1 MNNRQKL
8 RDLKTKVK
16 NLELEIRALVH
27 KAEADPGIIDAISAD
42 ISDFTAEIVSTKRE
56 LEQIS
61 ERKKSIS
68 LSTMYNEI
76 KNKI

>member
-27 KAEADPGIIDAISAD
+27 KAESDPGIIDAISAD

-56 LEQIS
+56 LEQMS

>member
-27 KAEADPGIIDAISAD
+27 KAEADPGIIDAISAY

-56 LEQIS
+56 LEQMS

>member
-8 RDLKTKVK
+8 RDLKTKVA
-16 NLELEIRALVH
+16 NLELEIRALIH
-27 KAEADPGIIDAISAD
+27 KAEADPGIIDAVAAD
-42 ISDFTAEIVSTKRE
+42 ISDFTDEIINTKRE
-56 LEQIS
+56 LEQMN

-68 LSTMYNEI
+68 LSTIYNEI

>member
-8 RDLKTKVK
+8 RDLKTKVA
-16 NLELEIRALVH
+16 NLELEIRALIQ
-27 KAEADPGIIDAISAD
+27 KAEADPGIIDAIAAD
-42 ISDFTAEIVSTKRE
+42 ISDFTDEIINTKRE
-56 LEQIS
+56 LEQMN

-68 LSTMYNEI
+68 LSTIYNEI